1 MDKNISDEEYRQIM
15 YERWE
20 SEAKTC
26 RPLGDWS
33 DVYKF
38 ADKLLREKGLK

>member
-1 MDKNISDEEYRQIM
+1 MNKSISDEEYRQIM
-15 YERWE
+15 YDSWE
-20 SEAKTC
+20 SEAKTY

-33 DVYKF
+33 DVYEF

>member
-1 MDKNISDEEYRQIM
+1 M
-15 YERWE
+15 YDSWE
-20 SEAKTC
+20 SEAKTS